1 MTYLGAAAYP
11 GSMTA
16 TVPTDSGPSD
26 VRMTPAAIDALH
38 KLARPQA
45 ESVARAIAAIG
56 QVPGNPIE
64 APNGNGNGRQ
74 YLAIVPDDEK
84 APVVMYRQS
93 DDTGYLVTALVD
105 RDTYQ
110 TYEIA
115 EQPSFLRS
123 NTFRTAVG
131 AVAAAAIGIILG
143 SRARR
148 SSSSS
153 SFTYPLGR

>member
-1 MTYLGAAAYP
+1 MTYIDAATYP
-11 GSMTA
+11 GRVTA
-16 TVPTDSGPSD
+16 TVPTDSGPSN
-26 VRMTPAAIDALH
+26 VRMTPAAIDALR

-56 QVPGNPIE
+56 QTRGNPVV
-64 APNGNGNGRQ
+64 APNGNGNGKT
-74 YLAIVPDDEK
+74 YLAIVPGDDK

-93 DDTGYLVTALVD
+93 DDNGYLVTALVD

-115 EQPSFLRS
+115 EQPSFLQSR
-123 NTFRTAVG
+123 TFKTAVS

-143 SRARR
+143 SRAGR
-148 SSSSS
+148 SSGL
-153 SFTYPLGR
+153 T

>member
-1 MTYLGAAAYP
+1 MTYPGAATYP

-16 TVPTDSGPSD
+16 AVPTDSGPSN

-38 KLARPQA
+38 ELARPQA
-45 ESVARAIAAIG
+45 ESVARAIASIG
-56 QVPGNPIE
+56 QVPGNPVE

-74 YLAIVPDDEK
+74 YLAIVPDDEM
-84 APVVMYRQS
+84 APVVMYRES
-93 DDTGYLVTALVD
+93 EDNGYLVTALVD

-115 EQPSFLRS
+115 EQPGFLRS
-123 NTFRTAVG
+123 ATFRTAVG

-143 SRARR
+143 SRAGR
-148 SSSSS
+148 SLSSL
-153 SFTYPLGR
+153 T

>member
-1 MTYLGAAAYP
+1 MTYPGTATYP
-11 GSMTA
+11 GRVTTA
-16 TVPTDSGPSD
+16 VPTGGGASN

-56 QVPGNPIE
+56 QVPGKPVE
-64 APNGNGNGRQ
+64 GPNGNGNGRQ
-74 YLAIVPDDEK
+74 YLAAVPDDDT
-84 APVVMYRQS
+84 APAVMYRES
-93 DDTGYLVTALVD
+93 EDNGYLVTALVD
-105 RDTYQ
+105 RGTYQ

-123 NTFRTAVG
+123 STFRAAVG

-143 SRARR
+143 SRAGR
-148 SSSSS
+148 SSSSP
-153 SFTYPLGR
+153 T

>member
-1 MTYLGAAAYP
+1 MTYAGAATYP

-16 TVPTDSGPSD
+16 TVPTDSGPSN
-26 VRMTPAAIDALH
+26 VRMTQAAIDALH
-38 KLARPQA
+38 MLARPQA
-45 ESVARAIAAIG
+45 ESVARVIAAIG
-56 QVPGNPIE
+56 QVPGKPVE
-64 APNGNGNGRQ
+64 APSGNGNGRH

-84 APVVMYRQS
+84 APVVMYRES
-93 DDTGYLVTALVD
+93 EDNGYLVTALVD

-115 EQPSFLRS
+115 EQPGFLRS

-143 SRARR
+143 SRAGR
-148 SSSSS
+148 SLSSL
-153 SFTYPLGR
+153 T

>member
-1 MTYLGAAAYP
+1 MPPMTYQGTRTYA
-11 GSMTA
+11 GGVTA
-16 TVPTDSGPSD
+16 TVPTENGQAN

-38 KLARPQA
+38 ELARPQA

-56 QVPGNPIE
+56 QVPGKPVE

-74 YLAIVPDDEK
+74 YLAIVPDDGE
-84 APVVMYRQS
+84 APVVMYRES
-93 DDTGYLVTALVD
+93 EDNGYLVTALVD

-110 TYEIA
+110 TYEIT

-123 NTFRTAVG
+123 VTFRTAVG

-143 SRARR
+143 SRAGR
-148 SSSSS
+148 SPSSL
-153 SFTYPLGR
+153 T